1 MFKLISLVVVQTLF
15 LTSGQVLLKKAMLQL
30 PSFSWSWSYFK
41 AVLVDCWLLGCGV
54 SFGIATVLW
63 LYILRHFSF
72 SQAYPMTAMGYVF
85 GVVAAIFVFGETVT
99 AWRWLGVAL
108 IVLGC
113 LFVMK

>member
-15 LTSGQVLLKKAMLQL
+15 LTGGQLLLKKAMLLL
-30 PSFSWSWSYFK
+30 PSFSWSWGYFK
-41 AVLVDCWLLGCGV
+41 AVATDLWFLWCGV
-54 SFGIATVLW
+54 SFGIASVLW
-63 LYILRHFSF
+63 LYILKHYPF

-99 AWRWLGVAL
+99 AWHWVGVAL

-113 LFVMK
+113 LFVMR